1 MQNSL
6 EGTNADYDDGQLIVT
21 YPLKPCLQALKER
34 HKSVSKLHRERY
46 EQVKSKWPHVP
57 QLQRET

>member
-6 EGTNADYDDGQLIVT
+6 DGTNAEYDSGQLTVT
-21 YPLKPCLQALKER
+21 YPLKPCLQGLKEI

-46 EQVKSKWPHVP
+46 EQVKSTCCTPLGIW
-57 QLQRET
+57 